1 MQLTN
6 QQMQAA
12 LDYCEAKV
20 QDGRVWVC
28 LKFEDYLMLE
38 YHYSYGHPDYRE
50 FGEQVQKF
58 LNAEFLTIHGR
69 VSTFTGD
76 LDAEICI
83 DPEGVIPHY
92 NRAPLAKA
100 LRLRMIAW
108 LREQYPVEK

>member
-12 LDYCEAKV
+12 LDYCEAQV
-20 QDGRVWVC
+20 NDWVC
-28 LKFEDYLMLE
+28 LKFEDYCMINIPG
-38 YHYSYGHPDYRE
+38 YSYGHSDYRE

-69 VSTFTGD
+69 VSTFSGD

-92 NRAPLAKA
+92 NRAPRVKS

-108 LREQYPVEK
+108 LREQYPVEQ